1 MAKAKGGKPSLPS
14 TPPTTSKQTI
24 DENGPGLSEKEV
36 PEEHAQ
42 PKDKKQKGRPGRPKK
57 QIPKAE
63 NRTISTDP
71 ILFEKYRIICE
82 NMNKSL
88 SEFLRQSVEFYCMHN
103 SIPLYDDE
111 LTRKAQERYAQHLK
125 EKSKKRQ

>member
-1 MAKAKGGKPSLPS
+1 MAKKGNTISI
-14 TPPTTSKQTI
+14 PT
-24 DENGPGLSEKEV
+24 DNWELSENASPKE
-36 PEEHAQ
+36 HTQ
-42 PKDKKQKGRPGRPKK
+42 PKENKSKGKPGRPKK

-82 NMNKSL
+82 GMNKSL
-88 SEFLRQSVEFYCMHN
+88 SEFLRQSVEFYCIHN

-125 EKSKKRQ
+125 EKSKKQQ

>member
-1 MAKAKGGKPSLPS
+1 MPRKGDKIKIPTNKGPLAKDAVPKESTQSEPEKKKGK
-14 TPPTTSKQTI
+14 
-24 DENGPGLSEKEV
+24 
-36 PEEHAQ
+36 
-42 PKDKKQKGRPGRPKK
+42 PGRPKK

-125 EKSKKRQ
+125 EKSKKQQ